1 MLLKLCQVGE
11 TVLRQKAREL
21 TPEEIKSN
29 DIRQLI
35 ALMHETLRD
44 APGVGLAAPQIGEP
58 IQLAVIEDL
67 PEYGR
72 NLSPQQTADRERQ
85 PVNFHVIINPK
96 LTPIGAAD
104 VEFFEGCLSLTGFM
118 ALVPRYRRVQVDSL
132 DENAMPRT
140 IDATGWYARI
150 LQHEIDHL
158 NGGLYIDRM
167 HPRTFMSLDNYT
179 RRWKDASID
188 EVKSGLGI
196 ARLSVPGRPGK

>member
-11 TVLRQKAREL
+11 PVLRQKAREL

-29 DIRQLI
+29 DIQRLI

-58 IQLAVIEDL
+58 IQLAIIEDL
-67 PEYGR
+67 PEYAR
-72 NLSPQQTADRERQ
+72 NLSPQQIAERERK
-85 PVNFHVIINPK
+85 PVSFHVVINPK

-104 VEFFEGCLSLTGFM
+104 VEFFEGCLSLSGFM
-118 ALVPRYRRVQVDSL
+118 SLVPRYRRVHVECF
-132 DENAMPRT
+132 DENAMLRT

-179 RRWKDASID
+179 RRWKDTSTG
-188 EVKSGLGI
+188 EVKSALGI
-196 ARLSVPGRPGK
+196 A